1 MKIAVAMSGGVD
13 SSLVAAL
20 LQKQGHDIFGVTMRQ
35 YDPQLAGY
43 AEGEGIDADISD
55 AKSVC
60 EKLKIE
66 HYVVDLITD
75 FKEIVEKNFIDEY
88 SNGRTPNPCV
98 LCNPTIKFGKF
109 LDAAIMLGADKL
121 ATGHYIKAKTIDEK
135 VHIYVPEDEAKDQT
149 YMIWKLSQ
157 DQLRRVIFPLA
168 AYTKQE
174 VRELSAKMNLPVHSK
189 KDSQEICFI
198 KDHYQDFLEK
208 YMQMKPGKIA
218 LANGQEIG
226 EHNGLPLY
234 TIGQRKGLGTPW
246 HKPLFVLR
254 LDVKKNRVIVTDN
267 PDDLLRKTFD
277 LTEVN
282 WISGKPLEDIENLK
296 VKVRYNSSSVD
307 VEKLENYAH
316 YSKVELKKPTRA
328 ITPGQSAVFYKDGE
342 LIGGGKIK

>member
-13 SSLVAAL
+13 SSLAAAL

-43 AEGEGIDADISD
+43 AEGEGIDADILD
-55 AKSVC
+55 AKAVC

-75 FKEIVEKNFIDEY
+75 FREIVEKNFIEEY

-109 LDAAIMLGADKL
+109 LEAAIDLGADKL
-121 ATGHYIKAKTIDEK
+121 ATGHYIKTKTIDD
-135 VHIYVPEDEAKDQT
+135 VAHIYVPEDEAKDQT

-157 DQLRRVIFPLA
+157 TQLKRVIFPLA

-174 VRELSAKMNLPVHSK
+174 VRELSAKMDLPVHSK

-208 YMQMKPGKIA
+208 YMQIKPGKIV

-226 EHNGLPLY
+226 EHRGLPLY

-277 LTEVN
+277 LAEVN

-296 VKVRYNSSSVD
+296 AKVRYNSSAVD
-307 VEKLENYAH
+307 IEKLENYDH
-316 YSKVELKKPTRA
+316 YSKVELKNPTRA
-328 ITPGQSAVFYKDGE
+328 ITPGQSAVFYKNGE